1 VGVAVDWRFG
11 CINQTRDKIR
21 TIVILAEKVMTA
33 TQVKDLSLDDV
44 IKKFGLVETTD
55 PDFFAECQGPFTEIT
70 ASARQELAQIESDYT
85 YLSHRSMDEGA
96 VKLVVI
102 GRLLGLA
109 GYYQA
114 PFSLVTEKT
123 VKLKAIDDGQT
134 LRGVVDI
141 LAMHE
146 KVWVLLV
153 EAKRNAF
160 SIEPALP
167 QALAYM
173 SGAPYPEYPTF
184 GLITN
189 GRNYLFIKL
198 LNNTYGLSKDYSLRN
213 PGDLITVLQVMKHLG
228 EVVKTWPTVG

>member
-1 VGVAVDWRFG
+1 
-11 CINQTRDKIR
+11 
-21 TIVILAEKVMTA
+21 MTA
-33 TQVKDLSLDDV
+33 TQIKDLTLDDV
-44 IKKFGLVETTD
+44 STRLNLVRSDEFS
-55 PDFFAECQGPFTEIT
+55 FFEEWQVLLPEI
-70 ASARQELAQIESDYT
+70 QEQTKHELQQIQADYE
-85 YLSHRSMDEGA
+85 YLSRKVLDEGS
-96 VKLVVI
+96 VKLVVL

-109 GYYQA
+109 GFYQP

-123 VKLKAIDDGQT
+123 VKIKAMDGSQM

-173 SGAPYPEYPTF
+173 SGAPHPEYPTY
-184 GLITN
+184 GLVTN
-189 GRNYLFIKL
+189 GLNFVFLKL
-198 LNNTYGLSKDYSLRN
+198 MGQTYALSKDFSLRN
-213 PGDLITVLQVMKHLG
+213 PGDLIGVLQIMRRLG
-228 EVVKTWPTVG
+228 EIVQAWGI

>member
-1 VGVAVDWRFG
+1 LEWQEQLPSIDR
-11 CINQTRDKIR
+11 Q
-21 TIVILAEKVMTA
+21 AE
-33 TQVKDLSLDDV
+33 
-44 IKKFGLVETTD
+44 
-55 PDFFAECQGPFTEIT
+55 
-70 ASARQELAQIESDYT
+70 QELKQIQADYE
-85 YLSHRSMDEGA
+85 YLSRKVLDEGS

-109 GYYQA
+109 GFYQP

-123 VKLKAIDDGQT
+123 VKLKAAEGGQI

-160 SIEPALP
+160 SIEPAIP

-173 SGAPYPEYPTF
+173 SNAPYPEYPTY
-184 GLITN
+184 GLVSN
-189 GRNYLFIKL
+189 GLNFVFLKL
-198 LNNTYGLSKDYSLRN
+198 MGQTYGLSKDFSLRN
-213 PGDLITVLQVMKHLG
+213 PGELSTVLQVMRHLG
-228 EVVKTWPTVG
+228 LIVRNWEI

>member
-1 VGVAVDWRFG
+1 
-11 CINQTRDKIR
+11 
-21 TIVILAEKVMTA
+21 MTA

-55 PDFFAECQGPFTEIT
+55 PNFFAECQGALPSIATE
-70 ASARQELAQIESDYT
+70 AQQELIQIEADYT
-85 YLSHRSMDEGA
+85 YLSQRSMDEGA

-123 VKLKAIDDGQT
+123 VKLKAIDNGQT

-189 GRNYLFIKL
+189 GRNYLFLKL
-198 LNNTYGLSKDYSLRN
+198 QGKTYGLSKEFSLRN
-213 PGDLITVLQVMKHLG
+213 SGDLMVVLQIMRHLG
-228 EVVKTWPTVG
+228 ELVRTWPV

>member
-1 VGVAVDWRFG
+1 
-11 CINQTRDKIR
+11 
-21 TIVILAEKVMTA
+21 
-33 TQVKDLSLDDV
+33 VKDLSLDEV
-44 IKKFGLVETTD
+44 TKKFGLVQTNRI
-55 PDFFAECQGPFTEIT
+55 DFFSEWQMPSVILGEVGDPEIDDRT
-70 ASARQELAQIESDYT
+70 QQELAQIESDYAH
-85 YLSHRSMDEGA
+85 LSRKTMDEGA

-109 GYYQA
+109 GFYQP

-123 VKLKAIDDGQT
+123 VKLKAVDDGLV

-173 SGAPYPEYPTF
+173 SGAPSPEYPTF
-184 GLITN
+184 GLVTN
-189 GRNYLFIKL
+189 GLNYLFLKL
-198 LNNTYGLSKDYSLRN
+198 MGNTYAMSKEFSLRN
-213 PGDLITVLQVMKHLG
+213 PGDLAEVLQVMRRLG
-228 EVVKTWPTVG
+228 HIVKGWPI

>member
-1 VGVAVDWRFG
+1 
-11 CINQTRDKIR
+11 
-21 TIVILAEKVMTA
+21 MTA

-55 PDFFAECQGPFTEIT
+55 LNFFAECQQALPPIAAE
-70 ASARQELAQIESDYT
+70 AQQELAQVEADYR
-85 YLSHRSMDEGA
+85 YLSQRSMDEGA

-123 VKLKAIDDGQT
+123 VKLKAIDNGQT

-167 QALAYM
+167 PALAYM

-189 GRNYLFIKL
+189 GRNYLFLKL
-198 LNNTYGLSKDYSLRN
+198 QGNIYGLSKEFSLRN
-213 PGDLITVLQVMKHLG
+213 PGDLMTVLQIMKHLG
-228 EVVKTWPTVG
+228 EIVKTWPL

>member
-1 VGVAVDWRFG
+1 
-11 CINQTRDKIR
+11 
-21 TIVILAEKVMTA
+21 MTA
-33 TQVKDLSLDDV
+33 TQIKDLTLDEVSTRLSLV
-44 IKKFGLVETTD
+44 RSHD
-55 PDFFAECQGPFTEIT
+55 PSFFLEWQEQLPSIDRQAE
-70 ASARQELAQIESDYT
+70 QELKQIQADYE
-85 YLSHRSMDEGA
+85 YLSRKVLDEGS

-109 GYYQA
+109 GFYQP

-123 VKLKAIDDGQT
+123 VKLKAAEGGQI

-160 SIEPALP
+160 SIEPAIP

-173 SGAPYPEYPTF
+173 STAPYPEYPTY
-184 GLITN
+184 GLVSN
-189 GRNYLFIKL
+189 GLNFVFLKL
-198 LNNTYGLSKDYSLRN
+198 MGQTYGLSKDFSLRN
-213 PGDLITVLQVMKHLG
+213 PGELSTVLQVMRHFGKIVRNW
-228 EVVKTWPTVG
+228 EI

>member
-1 VGVAVDWRFG
+1 
-11 CINQTRDKIR
+11 
-21 TIVILAEKVMTA
+21 MTA
-33 TQVKDLSLDDV
+33 TQVKDLLLDDV
-44 IKKFGLVETTD
+44 IKKFDLVETTD
-55 PDFFAECQGPFTEIT
+55 PAFFVEWQGPLSPI
-70 ASARQELAQIESDYT
+70 ADHARVELAQIEADYA

-96 VKLVVI
+96 VKLVVM

-173 SGAPYPEYPTF
+173 SGAPYLDYPTF

-189 GRNYLFIKL
+189 GRNYLFLKL
-198 LNNTYGLSKDYSLRN
+198 RGKTYGLSKEFSLRN
-213 PGDLITVLQVMKHLG
+213 PGDLTEVLQVMKHLG
-228 EVVKTWPTVG
+228 EIVKTWPI

>member
-1 VGVAVDWRFG
+1 
-11 CINQTRDKIR
+11 
-21 TIVILAEKVMTA
+21 MTA

-55 PDFFAECQGPFTEIT
+55 RAFFAEWQGPLSPIADQAQT
-70 ASARQELAQIESDYT
+70 ELAQIEADYD

-173 SGAPYPEYPTF
+173 SGAPYPDYPTF

-189 GRNYLFIKL
+189 GRNYLFLKL
-198 LNNTYGLSKDYSLRN
+198 KGKTYGLSKEFSLRN
-213 PGDLITVLQVMKHLG
+213 PGDLTEVLQVMKHLG
-228 EVVKTWPTVG
+228 EIVKTWAV

>member
-1 VGVAVDWRFG
+1 
-11 CINQTRDKIR
+11 
-21 TIVILAEKVMTA
+21 MTA

-55 PDFFAECQGPFTEIT
+55 PAFFAECQGTFPLI
-70 ASARQELAQIESDYT
+70 AAPAQQELAQIEADYT
-85 YLSHRSMDEGA
+85 YLSQRSLDEGA

-114 PFSLVTEKT
+114 PFHLVTEKN
-123 VKLKAIDDGQT
+123 VKLKAVDDGQT

-146 KVWVLLV
+146 KVWVLLI
-153 EAKRNAF
+153 EANRNAF

-173 SGAPYPEYPTF
+173 SGAPYPEYPTY
-184 GLITN
+184 GLVTN

-198 LNNTYGLSKDYSLRN
+198 KDKSYSLSKEFSLRN
-213 PGDLITVLQVMKHLG
+213 PGDLIAVLQIMKHIG
-228 EVVKTWPTVG
+228 EIVKTWSI

>member
-1 VGVAVDWRFG
+1 
-11 CINQTRDKIR
+11 
-21 TIVILAEKVMTA
+21 MTA

-55 PDFFAECQGPFTEIT
+55 PTFFGEWQGPFPPIADQAQT
-70 ASARQELAQIESDYT
+70 ELAQIEADYA

-173 SGAPYPEYPTF
+173 SGAPYPDYPTF

-189 GRNYLFIKL
+189 GRNYLFLKL
-198 LNNTYGLSKDYSLRN
+198 TGKTYGLSKEFSLRN
-213 PGDLITVLQVMKHLG
+213 SGDLTEVLQVMKHLG
-228 EVVKTWPTVG
+228 EMVKTWPT